1 LFDLYR
7 IIDLQTEENAVIEAM
22 GTSGRIIKE
31 KVHVDKLKPY
41 YPRDDT
47 AHEAEIQVQG
57 SEAIIDPLL
66 EPLTI
71 SDVTDRNRHDS
82 ETNGADGT
90 ANSLRSLQRT
100 I

>member
-1 LFDLYR
+1 MTRIAEKIRTKKLYR
-7 IIDLQTEENAVIEAM
+7 IIDIPTGVNAVIEAM

-47 AHEAEIQVQG
+47 AHEVEIQVQG

-71 SDVTDRNRHDS
+71 SDATDTNRHD
-82 ETNGADGT
+82 
-90 ANSLRSLQRT
+90 
-100 I
+100 